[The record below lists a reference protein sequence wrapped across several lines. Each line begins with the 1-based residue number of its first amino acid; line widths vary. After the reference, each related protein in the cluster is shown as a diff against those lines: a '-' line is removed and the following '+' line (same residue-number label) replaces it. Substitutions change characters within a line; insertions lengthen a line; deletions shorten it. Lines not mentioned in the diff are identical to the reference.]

1 MLPTIPLIF
10 GARSL
15 TCKICK
21 GLSLT
26 CKTCK
31 SLPTLVKPLSPT
43 FLLQNLLHCW
53 SEKRVSVVLGVT
65 FRVSSLVY
73 SVVLLKCGDLLLE
86 RVRGRTTHEGGEKCW
101 NRTIGNGT
109 AGKRARK
116 QWRTGGAAD
125 SRQSSFGCNA
135 VSAVD
140 AEGAGPG
147 GLKGTEAQLEASTK
161 KSHGAPATSLH

>member
-53 SEKRVSVVLGVT
+53 SEKRVSVV
-65 FRVSSLVY
+65 F
-73 SVVLLKCGDLLLE
+73 DL
-86 RVRGRTTHEGGEKCW
+86 
-101 NRTIGNGT
+101 
-109 AGKRARK
+109 
-116 QWRTGGAAD
+116 
-125 SRQSSFGCNA
+125 
-135 VSAVD
+135 
-140 AEGAGPG
+140 
-147 GLKGTEAQLEASTK
+147 
-161 KSHGAPATSLH
+161 TSP